1 MRTNLP
7 VTNNE
12 VLLRDDTMIVSKT
25 DTKGILTY
33 INKDFLDISGFTES
47 ELIGQPHS
55 IVRHP
60 DMPSEAFADL
70 WHYLQ
75 QDKPWSGFVK
85 NRCKNGD
92 YYWVF
97 ANATPI
103 MENNQVI
110 GYMSVRT
117 KPTREQVAVVSE
129 AYRMFKEGRANGLSI
144 KNGKVVKDSMIGKIN
159 IFKHMSI
166 QRRLVTVV
174 GVLALL
180 LIVIGAMGLYGMSK
194 SSESLKVVYENR
206 TTTVNRLGVIREL
219 LMSNRIRLATTLV
232 DATPEAGDKKTAS
245 MKLNAEITAKNI
257 AEVEKV
263 RDEISSQW
271 NAYTA
276 LPMDA
281 DEKKLADKFT
291 ESRSKFIA
299 EGISPAIAALK
310 SNNYDEA
317 KHVLATKARPL
328 YEATSAD
335 LEALSRFQMDASKAE
350 YDSSAARYE
359 RTRNASIAMIIIG
372 LLFATWLG
380 RGLIIAILRPLEHAI
395 DIFRQIAQG
404 NYLNQVNVEHEDE
417 IGKVLNALRS
427 MQTRLGFDVAEA
439 TRVANEN
446 LRIKIGLDNVSTGVM
461 ISNPDRN
468 IIYVNKA
475 AVSLLSAA
483 EADIR
488 KQLPNFSAS
497 ELIGTNIDN
506 FHKNPSHQAQL
517 LNSFTNTYVAN
528 MVVGGRSLRVSASP
542 VINDKGA
549 RLGAVAEWLD
559 RTAEVATEQEIARIV
574 EAAVMGDFTQRI
586 AMDGKEGFF
595 KTLGE
600 NLNKLLETSE
610 VGLNEVVR
618 VLNALSHG
626 DLTETITNE
635 YFGTF
640 GQLKNDSN
648 TTVESL
654 KNLISDIKNAVDSIS
669 TASKEIAAGNTDL
682 SQRTE
687 EQASSLEQTASSMEE
702 LASTVKQNADNAKQA
717 NQLAATASAVAI
729 TGGTVVGEVVST
741 MSAINESSRKIVD
754 IISVIDG
761 IAFQTNI
768 LALNAAVE
776 AARAGE
782 QGRGFAVVAGEVRN
796 LAQRSAAAAKEI
808 KQLISDSVEKV
819 EGGTRQVEQAGKT
832 MEEIVTAIKR
842 VNDIMAE
849 IAAASI
855 EQSSGIDQVNQAVT
869 QMDEVTQQNAALVE
883 EAAAAA
889 ESLEEQANG
898 LAQAV
903 SVFKLDTSD
912 GNTARRTTAAPRLSS
927 PTKTSTPAPAR
938 IAAKAAKP
946 AAGDE
951 WEEF

>member
-1 MRTNLP
+1 M
-7 VTNNE
+7 
-12 VLLRDDTMIVSKT
+12 
-25 DTKGILTY
+25 
-33 INKDFLDISGFTES
+33 FLS
-47 ELIGQPHS
+47 
-55 IVRHP
+55 
-60 DMPSEAFADL
+60 
-70 WHYLQ
+70 
-75 QDKPWSGFVK
+75 
-85 NRCKNGD
+85 
-92 YYWVF
+92 
-97 ANATPI
+97 
-103 MENNQVI
+103 
-110 GYMSVRT
+110 
-117 KPTREQVAVVSE
+117 
-129 AYRMFKEGRANGLSI
+129 GLS
-144 KNGKVVKDSMIGKIN
+144 
-159 IFKHMSI
+159 
-166 QRRLVTVV
+166 
-174 GVLALL
+174 
-180 LIVIGAMGLYGMSK
+180 
-194 SSESLKVVYENR
+194 SLKVKQQFALLIGVLMIGFAIIGGSTYFAFSKLKVNGPVYLDIINGKDLVADILPPPEYIIEAHLTVHQLRLAKSPTEIDALLKKLSTLETDFDSRHDFWKKADLNPVLEKPFVVDAYDNGKHYFKLAGTDYR
-206 TTTVNRLGVIREL
+206 AAIESGDIKRIDPVLAELTQIYETHRKAIDETVALANQSNAQHEADAAATEKTTTIFIAVVFAAIVLIALLIAYSIARNLFEKLGGEPDDA
-219 LMSNRIRLATTLV
+219 SRLARAISIGDLSSGITLQPGDTSSIMANMIVMQQAIKSFVEEQKIVSARHDVGEISYQLPVSKFQGAFAEIGRLSNTLV
-232 DATPEAGDKKTAS
+232 KSHIAVKMRVVEVVSRYAIGDLS
-245 MKLNAEITAKNI
+245 VDMD
-257 AEVEKV
+257 
-263 RDEISSQW
+263 R
-271 NAYTA
+271 
-276 LPMDA
+276 LPG
-281 DEKKLADKFT
+281 E
-291 ESRSKFIA
+291 
-299 EGISPAIAALK
+299 
-310 SNNYDEA
+310 
-317 KHVLATKARPL
+317 KARIT
-328 YEATSAD
+328 E
-335 LEALSRFQMDASKAE
+335 
-350 YDSSAARYE
+350 
-359 RTRNASIAMIIIG
+359 
-372 LLFATWLG
+372 
-380 RGLIIAILRPLEHAI
+380 AI
-395 DIFRQIAQG
+395 DGVKG
-404 NYLNQVNVEHEDE
+404 NILN
-417 IGKVLNALRS
+417 
-427 MQTRLGFDVAEA
+427 
-439 TRVANEN
+439 
-446 LRIKIGLDNVSTGVM
+446 
-461 ISNPDRN
+461 
-468 IIYVNKA
+468 
-475 AVSLLSAA
+475 
-483 EADIR
+483 
-488 KQLPNFSAS
+488 
-497 ELIGTNIDN
+497 
-506 FHKNPSHQAQL
+506 
-517 LNSFTNTYVAN
+517 LNSQLISLVESAN
-528 MVVGGRSLRVSASP
+528 R
-542 VINDKGA
+542 
-549 RLGAVAEWLD
+549 
-559 RTAEVATEQEIARIV
+559 
-574 EAAVMGDFTQRI
+574 GDFSTRGDAGAFQFAFREMI
-586 AMDGKEGFF
+586 
-595 KTLGE
+595 E
-600 NLNKLLETSE
+600 NLNQLMETSE

-903 SVFKLDTSD
+903 SVFKLDHSAGTSARRGITVMERKASPVEEAD
-912 GNTARRTTAAPRLSS
+912 FSFKAAIDAHAKWKVRLINYIKDSSSENLDVATVSRDDKCDLGCWIHGPAIRHAKTGEYKELKAAHKQFHLSVGHVVKAKQSGNTDEAQRLLGGEFFKSSTQTIRAIEALQARVEGSS
-927 PTKTSTPAPAR
+927 SRKTPALPAKLR
-938 IAAKAAKP
+938 NE
-946 AAGDE
+946 DE